1 MTAHASDAAARWPV
15 LNRESELE
23 GIEGLA
29 ARGRGALVTGPP
41 GVGRTRLLQEALR
54 RLRQEGT
61 AEAVCPGIPA
71 HRELTGLLERC
82 ATAAPHRGESG
93 PYVVL
98 GVDDIHRLGAA
109 GAEQLAVAVREG
121 RVLLLATALA
131 GIPLPAAVDGLL
143 RDGLVSDVDVTAF
156 DRAGTARALRAR
168 LGSQVATDT
177 TARCWDLTGGNALLL
192 TELTEQ
198 LVADGTLRP
207 TLGLWHWEGPAGRPG
222 GRVAETARRMLGGLD
237 PDEQELVAVLGLA
250 GPVPDDLPLLAE
262 LAPAAER
269 LNRRGIVVA
278 ERTGRRLRLRLGQ
291 PLCGHAVAAALPAL
305 TARRLRRQLADE
317 LEPTGAAQLS
327 GDTGLDLLQSV
338 SLRVDAG
345 QHPPAGRLRAA
356 ASTALLRFEFASAER
371 LARAALAADG
381 TAADGHALDPAAALL
396 LGRALAGQGRCNEA
410 ATALAA
416 ADGRSTAAD
425 GRSAE
430 GLAARIGNL
439 AWGLGRVTEA
449 ATLADRAVQRA
460 PQGPARGLQGTVR
473 LLQDRL
479 GDVAVTGDTVLR
491 ESYAAPA
498 LQSCVPL
505 AAFARTELGDA
516 PAALAMLERCPVESW
531 QDEARHAHRVVSA
544 HAALES
550 GDIARARG
558 ALERL
563 RRADAP
569 WDIRRRLRADVLR
582 ARLHR
587 VTGRAPDAVALLR
600 RAAAVPDSQDWFTTR
615 AWVLAQLAG
624 ALAEAGQPTEAVRTL
639 IEVRTAARRPL
650 RYPIADDAV
659 ALEEALV
666 LGRSGDVPGAL
677 RRSGEVARRAAAAG
691 RRTTALAAL
700 HLMARLGSA
709 GPAAERLDA
718 LGGFGAGTAAALRA
732 EHIRALARQD
742 GAALDDLADRFASLG
757 LHPLAAESA
766 SQAHRVWQAAGRH
779 RAGRASLALSHG
791 YLAACPGTPLPG
803 WAGAADRAP
812 AVPSGAGTALTARE
826 HEVAVLA
833 ATRLTNREIAAR
845 LTVSVRTVEN
855 HLYRIYSK
863 LGVTSRALL
872 GEHFG
877 PQPLAAQ
884 AVHGR

>member
-15 LNRESELE
+15 LNRESELDE
-23 GIEGLA
+23 IEGLA
-29 ARGRGALVTGPP
+29 VRGRGALVTGPP
-41 GVGRTRLLQEALR
+41 GVGRTRLLQETLR
-54 RLRQEGT
+54 RLPREGT
-61 AEAVCPGIPA
+61 AAGVVGPGIPA
-71 HRELTGLLERC
+71 HRDLTGLLERC
-82 ATAAPHRGESG
+82 VTAAPFRGGSG
-93 PYVVL
+93 PYAVL
-98 GVDDIHRLGAA
+98 GVDDIHQLAA
-109 GAEQLAVAVREG
+109 TVAEQLAVAVREG

-131 GIPLPAAVDGLL
+131 GIPLPTAVEGLRRDGLL
-143 RDGLVSDVDVTAF
+143 GDVEVTAF
-156 DRAGTARALRAR
+156 DQAGTARALRAR

-198 LVADGTLRP
+198 ALADGRLRP
-207 TLGLWHWEGPAGRPG
+207 TQGLWRWEGLVGRPA
-222 GRVAETARRMLGGLD
+222 GRVAETARRMLDGLD
-237 PDEQELVAVLGLA
+237 SDEQELVAVLSLVGS
-250 GPVPDDLPLLAE
+250 VPDDLPRLAE
-262 LAPAAER
+262 LAPVAER

-291 PLCGHAVAAALPAL
+291 PLCGHAVAAGLPTL

-317 LEPTGAAQLS
+317 LEPTGAVQLS

-356 ASTALLRFEFASAER
+356 AATALLRFEFESAER
-371 LARAALAADG
+371 LARAALDTG
-381 TAADGHALDPAAALL
+381 ETAADGRAPDFAATLL
-396 LGRALAGQGRCNEA
+396 LGRALAGQGRCDEA

-416 ADGRSTAAD
+416 ADGRS
-425 GRSAE
+425 AE
-430 GLAARIGNL
+430 VTAARIGNL

-449 ATLADRAVQRA
+449 ATLADRSVQRA
-460 PQGPARGLQGTVR
+460 PHGPARGLQATVR

-479 GDVAVTGDTVLR
+479 ADVAETGDAVLR
-491 ESYAAPA
+491 ESHAAPA
-498 LQSCVPL
+498 LQSCLPL
-505 AAFARTELGDA
+505 AAFAHTELGDA
-516 PAALAMLERCPVESW
+516 AAGLAMLERCPVESW

-563 RRADAP
+563 RCADAP
-569 WDIRRRLRADVLR
+569 WDIRRRLRADVLQ
-582 ARLHR
+582 AGVYR
-587 VTGRAPDAVALLR
+587 VTGRAPEAAALLR
-600 RAAAVPDSQDWFTTR
+600 RAAAVQDSQDWFTTR

-624 ALAEAGQPTEAVRTL
+624 ALAESGQSTEAVRTL
-639 IEVRTAARRPL
+639 IEVRAAARQAVPH
-650 RYPIADDAV
+650 PVADDKV

-677 RRSGEVARRAAAAG
+677 RRCGEVERRAAAAG

-709 GPAAERLDA
+709 GQAAERLDA
-718 LGGFGAGTAAALRA
+718 LGGFGAGPAAALRA

-742 GAALDDLADRFASLG
+742 GEALDDLADRFASLG
-757 LHPLAAESA
+757 GHPLAAESA
-766 SQAHRVWQAAGRH
+766 SQAHRVWQGAGRH
-779 RAGRASLALSHG
+779 RAGRASLAGSRG
-791 YLAACPGTPLPG
+791 YLAACVGTLLPG
-803 WAGAADRAP
+803 WAAPADRAP
-812 AVPSGAGTALTARE
+812 AADPSAGGAALTARE

-855 HLYRIYSK
+855 HLYRVYSK

-872 GEHFG
+872 GDHFA

-884 AVHGR
+884 TAHGR